1 MPGQLFGYGR
11 SDRSS
16 KLIRGFESETPAG
29 FRSRRGFGHDPA
41 PVTPDNALF
50 ASYKTPRVH
59 HASNKNARTRCNA
72 WEPFTLCSA
81 VFVATNFIVGRLTA
95 SVIASASRKSFFCPL
110 EYGRTY
116 FAGIRRASCPSICSL
131 RLR

>member
-16 KLIRGFESETPAG
+16 KFIRGLESETPAG
-29 FRSRRGFGHDPA
+29 FRARRGFGQDPA

-59 HASNKNARTRCNA
+59 HAARRRGSC
-72 WEPFTLCSA
+72 
-81 VFVATNFIVGRLTA
+81 VAARGARAAAIHAGDRGATA
-95 SVIASASRKSFFCPL
+95 AEEGAISLAADLSYSSVVI
-110 EYGRTY
+110 EN
-116 FAGIRRASCPSICSL
+116 
-131 RLR
+131 

>member
-16 KLIRGFESETPAG
+16 KLIRGLESETPAG
-29 FRSRRGFGHDPA
+29 FRARRGFGHDPA

-59 HASNKNARTRCNA
+59 HAARRGGSGVAGCGGGSTDETAPHRLARNRLSYSIPIFPRCITG
-72 WEPFTLCSA
+72 WIE
-81 VFVATNFIVGRLTA
+81 
-95 SVIASASRKSFFCPL
+95 IA
-110 EYGRTY
+110 E
-116 FAGIRRASCPSICSL
+116 I
-131 RLR
+131 

>member
-16 KLIRGFESETPAG
+16 KLIRGCESETPAG

-50 ASYKTPRVH
+50 ASYKTSRVH
-59 HASNKNARTRCNA
+59 HATQWRGGGVAAPGQLLERSRSSVLPQAPEECRRHPPIKDHFRP
-72 WEPFTLCSA
+72 EPEHES
-81 VFVATNFIVGRLTA
+81 
-95 SVIASASRKSFFCPL
+95 
-110 EYGRTY
+110 E
-116 FAGIRRASCPSICSL
+116 
-131 RLR
+131 

>member
-59 HASNKNARTRCNA
+59 HAARRRGR
-72 WEPFTLCSA
+72 
-81 VFVATNFIVGRLTA
+81 VATSGARA
-95 SVIASASRKSFFCPL
+95 
-110 EYGRTY
+110 
-116 FAGIRRASCPSICSL
+116 AGAHAAYRRADGGCRKRPRSEDVDS
-131 RLR
+131 RVGTAAATAGV

>member
-50 ASYKTPRVH
+50 ASYKTPRLHRTSWRRGGRV
-59 HASNKNARTRCNA
+59 AARGARA
-72 WEPFTLCSA
+72 ADGQGVPHRLP
-81 VFVATNFIVGRLTA
+81 GRDLIRG
-95 SVIASASRKSFFCPL
+95 VR
-110 EYGRTY
+110 
-116 FAGIRRASCPSICSL
+116 AGERGLAKGL
-131 RLR
+131 A

>member
-1 MPGQLFGYGR
+1 MQRQNHEIDRRAGMAPGRERRIERPSGLRSIPLLYYKPRALFVADVELLRGSGFGCGLETATTTSNKR
-11 SDRSS
+11 S

-59 HASNKNARTRCNA
+59 HAARHGGC
-72 WEPFTLCSA
+72 
-81 VFVATNFIVGRLTA
+81 VAARG
-95 SVIASASRKSFFCPL
+95 
-110 EYGRTY
+110 
-116 FAGIRRASCPSICSL
+116 AGAEW
-131 RLR
+131 